1 MDQFV
6 RDLITSF
13 VSAGL
18 VALMSTGVVL
28 TYATTRIFNLGYA
41 GVAYSGFL

>member
-1 MDQFV
+1 MDEFV

-18 VALMSTGVVL
+18 VALMATGVVL
-28 TYATTRIFNLGYA
+28 TYATTRNTQPRLCG
-41 GVAYSGFL
+41 SRL